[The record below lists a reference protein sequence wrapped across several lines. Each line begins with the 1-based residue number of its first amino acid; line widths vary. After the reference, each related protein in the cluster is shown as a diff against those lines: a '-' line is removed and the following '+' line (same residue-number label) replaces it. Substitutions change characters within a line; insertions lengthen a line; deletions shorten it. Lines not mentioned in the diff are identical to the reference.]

1 MYTLLLALSL
11 FASPLRGANPPVS
24 PDLLAAA
31 KNRFGFALLN
41 KLAAGQPAENLL
53 ISPYSIA
60 TALTLT
66 VNGAVG
72 ETKNV
77 ILKTLALTGTRTGEL
92 NQGEKNLLESLRSA
106 SRDVTLEI
114 ANSIWARQGIHFK
127 STFRQELERF
137 FSAELFT
144 LDFNA
149 PDAASRI
156 NSWVSRKTH
165 DKIRSIINRINPEHA
180 LFLINAVYFK
190 GKWQQPFDPQ
200 LTAEDIFYLP
210 DNRTVKVQ
218 MMHRS
223 GKFGYFAG
231 TGFEAVEL
239 PYGQGKISMFL
250 LLPEEKTGLPALLTQ
265 LTAENWSAWRA
276 QFVSRQGEIALP
288 RFRIEYEQSLKPALS
303 QLGMGLAFDL
313 NRANFSAMCAQP
325 RLAIGD
331 VKHKS
336 FIEVNEEGTEAA
348 AVTSVEMV
356 MTAIPVNTFNLVF
369 NRPFLFLIQDNAT
382 GTILFIG
389 TVVHPVSEK

>member
-1 MYTLLLALSL
+1 MYTLLVLALFS
-11 FASPLRGANPPVS
+11 SPLRGANPPVA
-24 PDLLAAA
+24 PELLAAA
-31 KNRFGFALLN
+31 KNRFGFALVN
-41 KLAAGQPAENLL
+41 ELAAVQPAENLL

-60 TALTLT
+60 TALTMT
-66 VNGAVG
+66 ATGAAG

-77 ILKTLALTGTRTGEL
+77 MLKTLSLSGIRTEEL
-92 NQGEKNLLESLRSA
+92 NAGEKNLLDSLITAR
-106 SRDVTLEI
+106 RNITLEI
-114 ANSIWARQGIHFK
+114 ANSIWARHGIAFK
-127 STFRQELERF
+127 SAFRRELQHF
-137 FSAELFT
+137 YSAELFT
-144 LDFNA
+144 LDFNS

-156 NSWVSRKTH
+156 NSWVSRRTH
-165 DKIRSIINRINPEHA
+165 DKIRSIISRINPEHA

-190 GKWQQPFDPQ
+190 GRWQQPFDPQ

-210 DNRTVKVQ
+210 DNRTVRVQ

-223 GKFGYFAG
+223 GKFSYFAG

-250 LLPEEKTGLPALLTQ
+250 LLPEEKTGLPALLKQ
-265 LTAENWSAWRA
+265 LTPENWSAWRA
-276 QFVSRQGEIALP
+276 RFASRQGEIALP

-313 NRANFSAMCAQP
+313 NRADFSAMCSQP

-356 MTAIPVNTFNLVF
+356 MTAIPVNSFSLVF
-369 NRPFLFLIQDNAT
+369 NRPFLFLIQDNTT

-389 TVVHPVSEK
+389 TVVHPAPEK

>member
-1 MYTLLLALSL
+1 MYTLLLLSL
-11 FASPLRGANPPVS
+11 FSSPLRGANPPVA
-24 PDLLAAA
+24 PELLAAA
-31 KNRFGFALLN
+31 KNRFGFALVN
-41 KLAAGQPAENLL
+41 ELAAVQPAENLL

-60 TALTLT
+60 TALTMT
-66 VNGAVG
+66 ATGAAG

-77 ILKTLALTGTRTGEL
+77 ILKTLSLSGIRTEEL
-92 NQGEKNLLESLRSA
+92 NAGEKNLLDSLITAR
-106 SRDVTLEI
+106 RNITLEI
-114 ANSIWARQGIHFK
+114 ANSIWARHGIAFK
-127 STFRQELERF
+127 SVFRRKLQHF
-137 FSAELFT
+137 YSAELFT
-144 LDFNA
+144 LDFNS

-156 NSWVSRKTH
+156 NSWVSRRTH
-165 DKIRSIINRINPEHA
+165 DKIRSIISRINPEHA

-190 GKWQQPFDPQ
+190 GRWQQPFDPQ

-210 DNRTVKVQ
+210 DNRTVRVQ

-223 GKFGYFAG
+223 GKFSYFAG

-250 LLPEEKTGLPALLTQ
+250 LLPEEKTGLPALLKQ
-265 LTAENWSAWRA
+265 LTLENWSAWRA
-276 QFVSRQGEIALP
+276 RFASRQGEIALP

-313 NRANFSAMCAQP
+313 NRADFSAMCSQS

-356 MTAIPVNTFNLVF
+356 MTAIPVNSFNLVF
-369 NRPFLFLIQDNAT
+369 NRPFLFLIQDNTT

-389 TVVHPVSEK
+389 TVVHPAPGK

>member
-1 MYTLLLALSL
+1 MYTLLVLALFS
-11 FASPLRGANPPVS
+11 SPLRGANPPVA
-24 PDLLAAA
+24 PELLAAA
-31 KNRFGFALLN
+31 KNRFGFALVN
-41 KLAAGQPAENLL
+41 ELAAVQPAENLL

-60 TALTLT
+60 TALTMT
-66 VNGAVG
+66 ANGAAG

-77 ILKTLALTGTRTGEL
+77 MLKTLSLSGIRTEEL
-92 NQGEKNLLESLRSA
+92 NTGEKNLLDSLITAR
-106 SRDVTLEI
+106 RNVTLEI
-114 ANSIWARQGIHFK
+114 ANSIWARQGIAFK
-127 STFRQELERF
+127 SAFRQGLQHF
-137 FSAELFT
+137 YSAELFT
-144 LDFNA
+144 LDFNS

-156 NSWVSRKTH
+156 NSWVSRRTH
-165 DKIRSIINRINPEHA
+165 DKIRSIISRINPEHA

-210 DNRTVKVQ
+210 DNRTVRVQ

-223 GKFGYFAG
+223 GKFSYFAG
-231 TGFEAVEL
+231 AGFEAVEM

-250 LLPEEKTGLPALLTQ
+250 LLPEEKTGLPALLKQ
-265 LTAENWSAWRA
+265 LTPENWSAWRA
-276 QFVSRQGEIALP
+276 RFASRQGEIALP

-313 NRANFSAMCAQP
+313 NRADFSAMCSQP

-369 NRPFLFLIQDNAT
+369 NRPFLFLIQDNTT

-389 TVVHPVSEK
+389 TVVHPAPEK

>member
-1 MYTLLLALSL
+1 MYTLLLLSL
-11 FASPLRGANPPVS
+11 FSSPLRGANPPVA
-24 PDLLAAA
+24 PELLAAA
-31 KNRFGFALLN
+31 KNRFGFALVN
-41 KLAAGQPAENLL
+41 ELAAVQPAENLL

-60 TALTLT
+60 TALTMT
-66 VNGAVG
+66 ATGAAG

-77 ILKTLALTGTRTGEL
+77 ILKTLSLSGTRTEEL
-92 NQGEKNLLESLRSA
+92 NAGEKNLLDSLITAR
-106 SRDVTLEI
+106 RNITLEI
-114 ANSIWARQGIHFK
+114 ANSIWARHGIAFK
-127 STFRQELERF
+127 SVFRRKLQHF
-137 FSAELFT
+137 YSAELFT
-144 LDFNA
+144 LDFNS

-156 NSWVSRKTH
+156 NSWVSRRTH
-165 DKIRSIINRINPEHA
+165 DKIRSIISRINPEHA

-210 DNRTVKVQ
+210 DNRTVRVQ

-223 GKFGYFAG
+223 GKFSYFAG
-231 TGFEAVEL
+231 AGFEAVEL

-250 LLPEEKTGLPALLTQ
+250 LLPEEKTGLPALLKQ
-265 LTAENWSAWRA
+265 LTPENWSAWRA
-276 QFVSRQGEIALP
+276 RFASRQGEIALP

-313 NRANFSAMCAQP
+313 NRADFSAMCSQP

-356 MTAIPVNTFNLVF
+356 MTAIPVNSFNLVF
-369 NRPFLFLIQDNAT
+369 NRPFLFLIQDNTT

-389 TVVHPVSEK
+389 TVVHPAPGK